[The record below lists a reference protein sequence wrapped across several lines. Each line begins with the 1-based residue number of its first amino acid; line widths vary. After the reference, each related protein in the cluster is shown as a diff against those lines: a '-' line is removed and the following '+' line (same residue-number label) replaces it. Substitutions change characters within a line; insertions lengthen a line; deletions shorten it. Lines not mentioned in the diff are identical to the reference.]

1 VIASNK
7 IKKYL
12 LLLMLGFLSVIPASQ
27 LHAMVSSEIHP
38 VRLTQKEKV
47 LLESLACREK
57 FDIAIDKI
65 IASGD
70 AQSNPKEVYAEVLCQ
85 PHANFKLNAIH
96 HVVFC
101 EKNGAR
107 WKCPRS
113 ELAIRMNDDGHA
125 LIYFEDDIAIET
137 AYNIV
142 IKLAN
147 SKYYQGED
155 VPKPNQSVCNI
166 HQHFNDDHVPVPDVY
181 VAHCELHEVF
191 ISTWCPQQECPR
203 IIGSRII
210 VMNSGHHSYPAR
222 HAAL

>member
-1 VIASNK
+1 MNVMTGIPVAHRVLSA
-7 IKKYL
+7 L
-12 LLLMLGFLSVIPASQ
+12 FCFSVILIAPRSI
-27 LHAMVSSEIHP
+27 AMVSSEMYL

-47 LLESLACREK
+47 LLESLACRDK
-57 FDIAIDKI
+57 FDIAIEKV

-70 AQSNPKEVYAEVLCQ
+70 AKSNPKEVYAEVLCQ
-85 PHANFKLNAIH
+85 PHDKFKLNAIH

-101 EKNGAR
+101 EKHGAI

-113 ELAIRMNDDGHA
+113 ELAIRMNDDSHA
-125 LIYFEDDIAIET
+125 LIYFEDNIAIET
-137 AYNIV
+137 AYDII

-166 HQHFNDDHVPVPDVY
+166 HQHFNDDHMPVPDVY
-181 VAHCELHEVF
+181 AATCGTQEIL

-203 IIGSRII
+203 IIGKREL
-210 VMNSGHHSYPAR
+210 Y
-222 HAAL
+222 

>member
-1 VIASNK
+1 MSVVTGISAAHRVLSA
-7 IKKYL
+7 L
-12 LLLMLGFLSVIPASQ
+12 FCLSVILLAPRSI
-27 LHAMVSSEIHP
+27 AMVSSEMYP

-47 LLESLACREK
+47 LLESWACRDQ
-57 FDIAIDKI
+57 FNLGMDKLVALGNARFKPDSI
-65 IASGD
+65 H
-70 AQSNPKEVYAEVLCQ
+70 AEVLCQ

-101 EKNGAR
+101 EKHGAI
-107 WKCPRS
+107 WKCLRS
-113 ELAIRMNDDGHA
+113 ELAIRMNDETHA

-137 AYNIV
+137 AYNII

-166 HQHFNDDHVPVPDVY
+166 RHHFNDDHVAVSDVY
-181 VAHCELHEVF
+181 VASCELQEVF

-203 IIGSRII
+203 IIGKREL
-210 VMNSGHHSYPAR
+210 N
-222 HAAL
+222 